1 MVNNDKDTNMGKLFS
16 GKLCCICAYTPD
28 KDGLRNKA
36 TYSSKQTCFKADK
49 MHVQRAG
56 VSVTV
61 LWQTHS
67 GQWNPA
73 WPQYLTNLTVT
84 LPVKNRL
91 SWLKRTRLSFRK
103 KTKRMVSV
111 TFSMSTFTVSVMID
125 RSSASS
131 HGVTEQKVRE
141 NSTRQTLESGHFTVG
156 LRWFGLFL
164 YDCKKGVLQHWR
176 KLTALENE
184 AKVHRYKLHVINFCW
199 YRYVQREFELFWRC
213 LPTVTTVIR
222 RCFHT
227 FEIFTFGSI
236 LARSRLSR

>member
-1 MVNNDKDTNMGKLFS
+1 MF
-16 GKLCCICAYTPD
+16 
-28 KDGLRNKA
+28 
-36 TYSSKQTCFKADK
+36 Q
-49 MHVQRAG
+49 
-56 VSVTV
+56 
-61 LWQTHS
+61 S
-67 GQWNPA
+67 GQDARATSGCVSDRVVTNPLRPVKSCLA
-73 WPQYLTNLTVT
+73 TV
-84 LPVKNRL
+84 PHKPDSYIASKNRL

-184 AKVHRYKLHVINFCW
+184 AKVHRHKLHVINFCW

-227 FEIFTFGSI
+227 FKIFTFVSI